1 MTISEVAFRSNPF
14 SACKWQAGAIEY
26 IFDSGVDIRGIL
38 ERLTVAGGVGQIV
51 GEHGSGKSTLLESL
65 EKYLTKNGL
74 FVQKIQLNS
83 TKKNLPEDFL
93 LSLCSSRF
101 KIHKAEHGSVTTWSG
116 CSRAK
121 PTAHTGS
128 GIRKKDTNTIYILDG
143 YEQLSL
149 LARIRLRLNNL
160 RNTGGFIFTTHKPA
174 IFVPIIYKTIARAE
188 IFQNLVRNL
197 IKNNNFKIDNKQI
210 EKIFKE
216 SKGNFRDGFFKLYD
230 LFEESR

>member
-1 MTISEVAFRSNPF
+1 MLVSAVEYRSNPF
-14 SACKWQAGAIEY
+14 SACKWQAGAIDY

-65 EKYLTKNGL
+65 AKYLTKNGL

-93 LSLCSSRF
+93 LSF
-101 KIHKAEHGSVTTWSG
+101 Q
-116 CSRAK
+116 
-121 PTAHTGS
+121 
-128 GIRKKDTNTIYILDG
+128 KDTNTIYILDG

-149 LARIRLRLNNL
+149 LTRIRLRLNNL

-174 IFVPIIYKTIARAE
+174 MFIPIIYKTIARAE
-188 IFQNLVRNL
+188 IFQNLVHNL
-197 IKNNNFKIDNKQI
+197 IKNNNFQIDNKQI

-216 SKGNFRDGFFKLYD
+216 SKGNFRNGFFKLYD
-230 LFEESR
+230 LFEES